1 MDGQKNSCPGEQ
13 APDSV
18 PRHWKVKA
26 KAKNNL
32 SYYEKKPS
40 TLKNK
45 YRETKLHENS
55 EEA

>member
-1 MDGQKNSCPGEQ
+1 MGVQKNSCPDEQ

-18 PRHWKVKA
+18 PRHCRVKA

-40 TLKNK
+40 STQ
-45 YRETKLHENS
+45 
-55 EEA
+55 